1 MHEAAGPV
9 GGTDRGER
17 RTPHTNRRSEVL
29 GMNMPW
35 MVVVLVATLVV
46 IVASVGVAATAD
58 AVSRRRVHRSADTA
72 AADPESPL
80 RTVDAASRVHDWH
93 RLAVPAWMTCVGA
106 SALAVAVIGVLIV
119 VG

>member
-1 MHEAAGPV
+1 M
-9 GGTDRGER
+9 
-17 RTPHTNRRSEVL
+17 L

-46 IVASVGVAATAD
+46 IVASAGVAVTAD
-58 AVSRRRVHRSADTA
+58 AVSRRRVHRSPDTA
-72 AADPESPL
+72 ADTESPL
-80 RTVDAASRVHDWH
+80 RTADAASRVHDWH

-106 SALAVAVIGVLIV
+106 SACVVAVVGVLIV

>member
-1 MHEAAGPV
+1 M
-9 GGTDRGER
+9 
-17 RTPHTNRRSEVL
+17 L

-46 IVASVGVAATAD
+46 IVASVGVAVTAD
-58 AVSRRRVHRSADTA
+58 AVSRHPRGRVQRTADTA
-72 AADPESPL
+72 AAEDPESPP
-80 RTVDAASRVHDWH
+80 RTVDVASRVHDWH

>member
-1 MHEAAGPV
+1 
-9 GGTDRGER
+9 
-17 RTPHTNRRSEVL
+17 
-29 GMNMPW
+29 MNMPW

-46 IVASVGVAATAD
+46 IVASVGVAVTAD

-72 AADPESPL
+72 AADPESPM
-80 RTVDAASRVHDWH
+80 RTVDAASRVHWVHDWH

-106 SALAVAVIGVLIV
+106 SALAVAVVGVLIV

>member
-1 MHEAAGPV
+1 
-9 GGTDRGER
+9 
-17 RTPHTNRRSEVL
+17 VL

-46 IVASVGVAATAD
+46 IVASVGVAVTAD

-106 SALAVAVIGVLIV
+106 SALAVAVVGVLIV